1 MQNQRAY
8 RVYLILSGAST
19 FLNSLMY
26 TVLTVYYV
34 TVAGLNPLQL
44 VLVGTAMEI
53 TVFIFEIPTGIVADV
68 YSRRL
73 SVIIGTII
81 SGASFVM
88 IGLVDTFA
96 LIALWLSI
104 WGIGATF
111 LSGAREAWIVDE
123 VGEDHI
129 DKVFMRTSQIRNIAS
144 FFGVF
149 VSVALASI
157 ALSLPI
163 VLGGALT
170 VLLGIYLI
178 FAMPETGWTP
188 QPRAERNPWRQMGNT
203 LSSGIKMTKAR
214 SLMLWFLVLAVAF
227 GAYSEAFDRLGEA
240 HFLLNFDFPQIGN
253 FEPVVWFGILQ
264 AGGQL
269 LGFIAA
275 GAAVRWLRLDSQS
288 TTIRILIVLQ
298 ILWVA
303 VVFWFGLTHSFFAVL
318 CAFWAI
324 GVIRTLHGPLYSAW
338 QNRHIDS
345 SVRATSL
352 SFLNQADSFGQFT
365 GGPLIGGIGTLFTL
379 RAALVAA
386 GLFLLPAFALY
397 RRGQTQVD

>member
-1 MQNQRAY
+1 MQNQQAY

-19 FLNSLMY
+19 FFNSIMY

-34 TVAGLNPLQL
+34 TIGGLNPLQL
-44 VLVGTAMEI
+44 VLVGTAMEL

-73 SVIIGTII
+73 SVIIGTIVT
-81 SGASFVM
+81 GVSFVM
-88 IGLVDTFA
+88 IGLVDTFV

-123 VGEDHI
+123 VGEEHI
-129 DKVFMRTSQIRNIAS
+129 DRVFMRTSQIRNIAS
-144 FFGVF
+144 FFGIF

-157 ALSLPI
+157 SLSLPI

-188 QPRAERNPWRQMGNT
+188 QPRAERNTWRQMGDT
-203 LSSGIKMTKAR
+203 LSAGTQMTKER
-214 SLMLWFLVLAVAF
+214 PLLLWFLVLAVAF

-269 LGFIAA
+269 LGFVAT
-275 GAAVRWLRLDSQS
+275 GAALRWLRPDSQNA
-288 TTIRILIVLQ
+288 TLRILFILQ
-298 ILWVA
+298 ILWIAA
-303 VVFWFGLTHSFFAVL
+303 VVWFGLANSFVVVL

-338 QNRHIDS
+338 QNRNIDS
-345 SVRATSL
+345 SLRATSL

-365 GGPLIGGIGTLFTL
+365 GGPLIGGIGTLFSL
-379 RAALVAA
+379 RAAMMAA
-386 GLFLLPAFALY
+386 ALFLTPAFALY
-397 RRGQTQVD
+397 RRGQTQE